1 MNLADFSTL
10 SAPALI
16 TELDFETVYEERKAA
31 FLALYTDAT
40 VQAEMSKTLERE
52 SDPVVKLLQESAYR
66 EVLFRQQRND
76 DVKAL
81 LVLYSSGSNLDQLVV
96 DRGLKR
102 LIITPADNTVVPPVD
117 AVYESDHDLKE
128 RYLLAMDGL
137 SVAGPVSSYQFYA
150 ESADGRVGDVSVVSP
165 QVDLSNIVLENLTKA
180 QLIQL
185 IGNLFYLDIYILQND
200 SETGVATQELI
211 NIVQVALDDEKVRP
225 CCDKAIVK
233 SVSVI
238 NYSIVATI
246 FAKQTAQAA
255 AVLEIAQQNLQ
266 SYVAEQKRIGR
277 SIRRSAIYA
286 ALHVDGIEHVDI
298 TLPAAD
304 IVIDATQAGHCTNID
319 ISVEAYE

>member
-1 MNLADFSTL
+1 MNLADFSGL

-16 TELDFETVYEERKAA
+16 EELDFETVYAERKAA
-31 FLALYTDAT
+31 FLALYSDAT
-40 VQAEMSKTLERE
+40 VKAEMSKTLERE

-117 AVYESDHDLKE
+117 AVYESDQDLKE

-165 QVDLSNIVLENLTKA
+165 QVDLDNLVLENLTKA
-180 QLIQL
+180 QLIEL

-200 SETGVATQELI
+200 SESGVATQELI
-211 NIVQVALDDEKVRP
+211 NIVQLALDDETVRP
-225 CCDKAIVK
+225 CCDKAVVK
-233 SVSVI
+233 SVAVVS
-238 NYSIVATI
+238 YSIAATI
-246 FAKQTAQAA
+246 YAKQTAQAA

-266 SYVAEQKRIGR
+266 NYVAEQKRIGR

-286 ALHVDGIEHVDI
+286 ALHVDGIEHVNI
-298 TLPAAD
+298 TSPNAD

>member
-1 MNLADFSTL
+1 MNLADFSGL

-16 TELDFETVYEERKAA
+16 EELDFETVYAERKAA
-31 FLALYTDAT
+31 FLALYSDAT
-40 VQAEMSKTLERE
+40 VKAEMSKTLERE

-76 DVKAL
+76 DVKVL

-117 AVYESDHDLKE
+117 AVYESDQDLKE

-165 QVDLSNIVLENLTKA
+165 QVDLDNLVLENLTKA
-180 QLIQL
+180 QLIEL

-200 SETGVATQELI
+200 SESGVATQELI
-211 NIVQVALDDEKVRP
+211 NIVQLALDDETVRP
-225 CCDKAIVK
+225 CCDKAVVK
-233 SVSVI
+233 SVTVVS
-238 NYSIVATI
+238 YSIAATI
-246 FAKQTAQAA
+246 YAKQTAQAA

-266 SYVAEQKRIGR
+266 NYVAEQKRIGR

-286 ALHVDGIEHVDI
+286 VLHVDGIEHVNI
-298 TLPAAD
+298 TSPNAD

>member
-1 MNLADFSTL
+1 MNLADFSGL

-16 TELDFETVYEERKAA
+16 EELDFETVYAERKAA
-31 FLALYTDAT
+31 FLALYTDVTAK
-40 VQAEMSKTLERE
+40 AEMSKTLERE

-81 LVLYSSGSNLDQLVV
+81 LVLYSSGTNLDQLVV

-102 LIITPADNTVVPPVD
+102 LIITAADNTVVPPVD
-117 AVYESDHDLKE
+117 AVYESDQDLKE

-165 QVDLSNIVLENLTKA
+165 QVDLDNLVLENLTKA
-180 QLIQL
+180 QLIEL

-200 SETGVATQELI
+200 SESGVATQELI
-211 NIVQVALDDEKVRP
+211 DIVQVALDDEKVRP
-225 CCDKAIVK
+225 CCDKAVVK
-233 SVSVI
+233 SVSI
-238 NYSIVATI
+238 ISYNIVATI
-246 FAKQTAQAA
+246 YAEQTAQAA
-255 AVLEIAQQNLQ
+255 AVLDMAQQNLKN
-266 SYVAEQKRIGR
+266 YVAEQKRIGR
-277 SIRRSAIYA
+277 SIRLSAIYA
-286 ALHVDGIEHVDI
+286 ALHVEGIEHVDI
-298 TLPAAD
+298 TSPDAD

>member
-1 MNLADFSTL
+1 MNLADFSGL

-16 TELDFETVYEERKAA
+16 EELDFETVYAERKAA
-31 FLALYTDAT
+31 FLALYTDVTAK
-40 VQAEMSKTLERE
+40 AEMSKTLERE

-81 LVLYSSGSNLDQLVV
+81 LVLYSSGTNLDQLVV
-96 DRGLKR
+96 DRGLTR

-117 AVYESDHDLKE
+117 AVYESDQDLKE

-165 QVDLSNIVLENLTKA
+165 QVDLDNLVLEDLTKE
-180 QLIQL
+180 QLIEL

-211 NIVQVALDDEKVRP
+211 DIVQVALDDEKVRP
-225 CCDKAIVK
+225 CCDKAVVK
-233 SVSVI
+233 SVSVVSY
-238 NYSIVATI
+238 NIVATI
-246 FAKQTAQAA
+246 YAEQTAQAA
-255 AVLEIAQQNLQ
+255 AVLDMAQQNLQ
-266 SYVAEQKRIGR
+266 NYVAEQKRIGR
-277 SIRRSAIYA
+277 SIRLSAIYA
-286 ALHVDGIEHVDI
+286 ALHVEGIEHVDI
-298 TLPAAD
+298 TSPAAD
-304 IVIDATQAGHCTNID
+304 ILIDATQAGHCTD
-319 ISVEAYE
+319 IAITVEAYE

>member
-1 MNLADFSTL
+1 MNLADFSGL

-16 TELDFETVYEERKAA
+16 EELDFETVYAERKAA
-31 FLALYTDAT
+31 FLALYSDAIEK
-40 VQAEMSKTLERE
+40 AEMSKTLERE

-81 LVLYSSGSNLDQLVV
+81 LVLYSSGTNLDQLVV

-117 AVYESDHDLKE
+117 AVYESDQDLKE

-165 QVDLSNIVLENLTKA
+165 QVDLDNLVLNNLTKD
-180 QLIQL
+180 QLIEL

-211 NIVQVALDDEKVRP
+211 DIVQVALDDEKVRP
-225 CCDKAIVK
+225 CCDKAVVK
-233 SVSVI
+233 SVSVVSY
-238 NYSIVATI
+238 NIVATI
-246 FAKQTAQAA
+246 YAEQTAQAA
-255 AVLEIAQQNLQ
+255 AVLDMAQENLQ
-266 SYVAEQKRIGR
+266 NYVAEQKRIGR
-277 SIRRSAIYA
+277 SIRLSAIYA
-286 ALHVDGIEHVDI
+286 ALHVEGIEHVDI
-298 TLPAAD
+298 TSPAAD
-304 IVIDATQAGHCTNID
+304 ILMDATQAGHCTD
-319 ISVEAYE
+319 IAITVEAYE

>member
-1 MNLADFSTL
+1 MNLADFSAL

-16 TELDFETVYEERKAA
+16 EELDFETVYAERKAA

-40 VQAEMSKTLERE
+40 AKAEMSKTLERE

-81 LVLYSSGSNLDQLVV
+81 LVLYSSGTNLDQLVV

-117 AVYESDHDLKE
+117 AVYEGDQDLKE

-165 QVDLSNIVLENLTKA
+165 QVDLDNLVLEDLTKE
-180 QLIQL
+180 QLIEL

-211 NIVQVALDDEKVRP
+211 DIVQVALDDEKVRP
-225 CCDKAIVK
+225 CCDKAVVQ
-233 SVSVI
+233 SVSVVS
-238 NYSIVATI
+238 YSITATI
-246 FAKQTAQAA
+246 YAKQTAQAA
-255 AVLEIAQQNLQ
+255 AVLEIVQQNLQ
-266 SYVAEQKRIGR
+266 NYVAEQKRIGR
-277 SIRRSAIYA
+277 SIRLSAIYA

-298 TLPAAD
+298 TSPAVD